1 MSDNGFKGLAENI
14 IMIKSPFLR
23 PEEMEKLAAKRKE
36 PVGCIGSTAHVVSN
50 DKIEDK
56 FETIS
61 EINKEASKTM
71 GKLGTISLA
80 SAGAAGLASKYTKK
94 GSEFAQKSLGKL
106 GSFLDKVNVKSDVIK
121 IFINPDNTAKC
132 SRGVVHTSLKEM
144 LSDTKLGQKFVKSSM
159 PTKAAAA
166 AGLGV
171 LLLGLPLAMLS
182 SASKAGYIEAK
193 HEKK

>member
-1 MSDNGFKGLAENI
+1 MLQNI
-14 IMIKSPFLR
+14 Q
-23 PEEMEKLAAKRKE
+23 
-36 PVGCIGSTAHVVSN
+36 
-50 DKIEDK
+50 
-56 FETIS
+56 
-61 EINKEASKTM
+61 
-71 GKLGTISLA
+71 
-80 SAGAAGLASKYTKK
+80 KK